1 MKGRWGTLLNFSFSK
16 FLTFTMAFSI
26 LPATPQDSIELDR
39 LVNSAY
45 RGDSSRQGW
54 TTEADLLDG
63 GRTDAAAIEEIICKP
78 GHTILKYVE
87 GDRIIGCVELRKEK
101 GRLYLGMLSVLP
113 QLQSKGIGKQLL
125 KAAEADAQRQRC
137 RSIYMTVISIRT
149 ELMDWYVRHGFRDT
163 GRRKPFLFNDPRF
176 GQPRLKLEFAEL
188 EKIIQVTGN

>member
-1 MKGRWGTLLNFSFSK
+1 
-16 FLTFTMAFSI
+16 MAFSI
-26 LPATPQDSIELDR
+26 LPATPQDSIELGR

-149 ELMDWYVRHGFRDT
+149 ELMDWYVRHGFEIQAAAN
-163 GRRKPFLFNDPRF
+163 LFCLTIPGLDSP
-176 GQPRLKLEFAEL
+176 G
-188 EKIIQVTGN
+188 